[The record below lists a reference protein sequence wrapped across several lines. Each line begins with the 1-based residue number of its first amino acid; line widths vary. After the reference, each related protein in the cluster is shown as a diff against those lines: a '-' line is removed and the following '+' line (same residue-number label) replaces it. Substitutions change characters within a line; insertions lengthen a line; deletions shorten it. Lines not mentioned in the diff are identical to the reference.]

1 MLVLSP
7 LLVPLLTALLAV
19 ALVRQPR
26 AQQWLS
32 VVGAAVLVLCALALA
47 VQVGAAG
54 RESVALGGWPLPYAI
69 EFVVDRLSAA
79 LVVIGAVLGLVVL
92 VYQHSSADPAPAS
105 PMLHPLVH
113 GLLAA
118 VGGAFLTSDL
128 FNLYVWFEL
137 MLMVVLGLLVLGGG
151 RRHLEAAFKY
161 FALNMVGTL
170 LLLAAVALLYSATG
184 QLNFT
189 ALAEAAR
196 HPAVHG
202 AMPVYLALLA
212 VAFLLKAGAVPLFCW
227 LPASYHTL
235 PAPLLA
241 LIGGLV
247 TKVGV
252 YVLLR
257 LSGQVFLDTP
267 AAFYDVLGWI
277 AVITMVSGVLGA
289 AYHWDLRRILAFHI
303 ISQIGYLLLAVA
315 LASPGA
321 GAAGLFFLVHNILA
335 KAALFLIAGIIWRSA
350 GYYDL
355 RRIGGLYPA
364 RPLLALLFLVA
375 AFSLVGVPP
384 SSGFWGKFLL
394 VQQAFEAGRYAWG
407 GFALAVGALT
417 LYSMVKIWLEGFWKP
432 HPDADRLAIRAARL
446 EPAYGAVLV
455 LVGLLLALGLYPQP
469 FVHYAQLATVGFWA
483 GGTP

>member
-1 MLVLSP
+1 L
-7 LLVPLLTALLAV
+7 
-19 ALVRQPR
+19 
-26 AQQWLS
+26 
-32 VVGAAVLVLCALALA
+32 
-47 VQVGAAG
+47 
-54 RESVALGGWPLPYAI
+54 SVALGGWPLPYAI
-69 EFVVDRLSAA
+69 EFAADRLSAA
-79 LVVIGAVLGLVVL
+79 LVVISAVLGLAVL
-92 VYQHSSADPAPAS
+92 VYQTSSADPPAES
-105 PMLHPLVH
+105 PMLHPLEH

-118 VGGAFLTSDL
+118 VGGAFLTADL

-161 FALNMVGTL
+161 FALNMIGTL
-170 LLLAAVALLYSATG
+170 LFLAAVALLYGATG

-189 ALAEAAR
+189 ALAQAVR
-196 HPAVHG
+196 NPAIHS

-212 VAFLLKAGAVPLFCW
+212 AAFLLKAGAFPLFCW

-241 LIGGLV
+241 LIGGLI

-257 LSGQVFLDTP
+257 LSGQVFVDQP
-267 AAFYDVLGWI
+267 AVFYDALGWI
-277 AVITMVSGVLGA
+277 AVVTMVSGVLGA

-303 ISQIGYLLLAVA
+303 VSQIGYLLLAVA
-315 LASPGA
+315 LASPRA
-321 GAAGLFFLVHNILA
+321 GTAGLFFLVHNILA

-350 GYYDL
+350 GHYDL
-355 RRIGGLYPA
+355 RRIGGLYAA
-364 RPLLALLFLVA
+364 RPGLSLLFLVA

-394 VQQAFEAGRYAWG
+394 VQQAFGEGRYAWG

-432 HPDADRLAIRAARL
+432 HPEPSALALPTPRLA
-446 EPAYGAVLV
+446 PAYGAVLA
-455 LVGLLLALGLYPQP
+455 LVGLLVALGLYPQP
-469 FVHYAQLATVGFWA
+469 FVHYAQAAMVGFWP
-483 GGTP
+483 GGRP